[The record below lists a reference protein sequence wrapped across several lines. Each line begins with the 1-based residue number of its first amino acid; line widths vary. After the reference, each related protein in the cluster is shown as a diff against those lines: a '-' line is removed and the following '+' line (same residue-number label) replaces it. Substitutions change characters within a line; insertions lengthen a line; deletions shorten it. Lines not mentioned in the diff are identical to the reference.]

1 MFIGSVWLVS
11 DWAVG
16 LGIYR
21 EKISP
26 WRSDYQWNNSFTAT
40 WKLSSFN
47 FFFHGEILIFKIS
60 FIFSW
65 LRKQRILCKEVWKSK
80 MKTSQTYQSG
90 IEIWIKD
97 QKTVLQIPKATLK
110 AYFMNIFMAIIL
122 LPWITGSVNWN

>member
-1 MFIGSVWLVS
+1 
-11 DWAVG
+11 
-16 LGIYR
+16 
-21 EKISP
+21 
-26 WRSDYQWNNSFTAT
+26 
-40 WKLSSFN
+40 
-47 FFFHGEILIFKIS
+47 
-60 FIFSW
+60 
-65 LRKQRILCKEVWKSK
+65 